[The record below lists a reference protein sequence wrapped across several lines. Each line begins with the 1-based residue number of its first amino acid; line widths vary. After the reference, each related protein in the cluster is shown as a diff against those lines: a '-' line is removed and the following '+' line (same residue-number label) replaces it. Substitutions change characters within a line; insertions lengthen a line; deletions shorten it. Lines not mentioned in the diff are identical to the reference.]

1 MTEPSVRPSSTS
13 PLVAPT
19 PAEAREIIAA
29 LRLGT
34 VPERGTGQY
43 AVGLEREMGVLRSE
57 LQDTAQGG
65 SRVKGVRGGYGSGKT
80 FVVTRLT
87 EEALGQGFVVSRV
100 VLSRDGAS
108 LAALDRL
115 YAALV
120 SGLRV
125 QGNQGGALGWLLD
138 RWVGRAEEYAA
149 DVQGVPED
157 DEVAFGSAVRARLQ
171 TLLGDFVRERP
182 SFAAAVLAY
191 ADAQVRGDY
200 ALKSQVLGWLS
211 ADGNVTGRNIPGLR
225 GRIEKQDA
233 LLYLRLLARMT
244 RDVGRPG
251 LLIVLDELDE
261 MRKLQRDLRER
272 AWANLRDLID
282 QLGSGVPGVMVVLA
296 GTPDVFGGARGVM
309 ELAPLAQRLDDPTLN
324 TAHPNLR
331 GPQLPLPRFGE
342 AELIA
347 VMQRLGVLWSLANGQ
362 ASRVDSGFAPY
373 LASGWTAQLGDASPR
388 VAIREF
394 IGVLDRAAD
403 YPDFDPYG
411 QYEFSPVDLRP
422 EETLAPAADGESF

>member
-1 MTEPSVRPSSTS
+1 MTDAFSPSILP
-13 PLVAPT
+13 PPT
-19 PAEAREIIAA
+19 PVQAREIIAA

-34 VPERGTGQY
+34 VPEHGTAHY

-57 LQDTAQGG
+57 LLEVAQGG

-87 EEALGQGFVVSRV
+87 ELALAQSFMVSRV

-108 LAALDRL
+108 LSALDRL

-120 SGLRV
+120 AGLRV

-149 DVQGVPED
+149 DVQGLSED
-157 DEVAFGSAVRARLQ
+157 DEVAFAAAVRARLE
-171 TLLGDFVRERP
+171 TLLGEIVRERP
-182 SFAAAVLAY
+182 SLAAAILAY

-200 ALKSQVLGWLS
+200 ALKGQVLGWLS
-211 ADGNVTGRNIPGLR
+211 ADENVTGRNIPGLR
-225 GRIEKQDA
+225 GRVERQDA
-233 LLYLRLLARMT
+233 LIYLRLLARMA
-244 RDVGRPG
+244 RDIGRPG

-261 MRKLQRDLRER
+261 MRKLPRDQRER

-282 QLGSGVPGVMVVLA
+282 QLSSGVPGVMVMLA
-296 GTPDVFGGARGVM
+296 GTPDVFSGSRGVM
-309 ELAPLAQRLDDPTLN
+309 ELPPLAQRLDDPTLK

-342 AELIA
+342 AELVQ
-347 VMQRLGVLWSLANGQ
+347 VMGRLTELWNLANAQ
-362 ASRVDSGFAPY
+362 TSRVDAGFAPY
-373 LASGWTAQLGDASPR
+373 LARGWVGQLGDASPR
-388 VAIREF
+388 IAIREY
-394 IGVLDRAAD
+394 ISVLDRAAD
-403 YPDFDPYG
+403 YPDFEPYE
-411 QYEFSPVDLRP
+411 QYEFSAVDLRP
-422 EETLAPAADGESF
+422 EEALTLPADEDTF